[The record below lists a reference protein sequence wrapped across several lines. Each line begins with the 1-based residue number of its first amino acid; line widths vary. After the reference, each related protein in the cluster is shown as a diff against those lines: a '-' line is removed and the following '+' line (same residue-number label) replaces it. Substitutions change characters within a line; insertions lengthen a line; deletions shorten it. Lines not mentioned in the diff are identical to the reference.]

1 MKNLKILF
9 TVVLFLLSVN
19 AVVAQVR
26 KTTST
31 TPRKTVPV
39 KKKVT
44 KKTTVAKYNSSTNS
58 SSYNRSQSVRD
69 FVEGKYFR
77 NSQTGLRVKYGY
89 ISSLNTYGITF
100 VNSYENKFYY
110 MNCSERLS
118 SDEQYMELTNCMS
131 PDDGSGIGD
140 IDVYKDR
147 IVINARDGSLT
158 YYIE

>member
-1 MKNLKILF
+1 MKNLRILF
-9 TVVLFLLSVN
+9 TVVLFFLYVN
-19 AVVAQVR
+19 TVVAQV
-26 KTTST
+26 KKITSS
-31 TPRKTVPV
+31 TPRKTIPV

-44 KKTTVAKYNSSTNS
+44 KKTTVTNYNSSTTA
-58 SSYNRSQSVRD
+58 SSYNRIESVRD

-77 NSQTGLRVKYGY
+77 NSQTGLRVKYGD

-131 PDDGSGIGD
+131 PEDGSGIGD

-147 IVINARDGSLT
+147 SVINARDGSLT
-158 YYIE
+158 YYLE

>member
-1 MKNLKILF
+1 
-9 TVVLFLLSVN
+9 
-19 AVVAQVR
+19 
-26 KTTST
+26 
-31 TPRKTVPV
+31 
-39 KKKVT
+39 
-44 KKTTVAKYNSSTNS
+44 
-58 SSYNRSQSVRD
+58 
-69 FVEGKYFR
+69 VEGKYFR